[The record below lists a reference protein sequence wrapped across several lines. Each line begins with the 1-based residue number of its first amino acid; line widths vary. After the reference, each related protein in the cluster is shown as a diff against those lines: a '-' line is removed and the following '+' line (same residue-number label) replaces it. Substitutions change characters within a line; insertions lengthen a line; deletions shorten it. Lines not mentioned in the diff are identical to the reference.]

1 MFELMRQWEES
12 DDDRISFCKA
22 NGLALASLSYWRT
35 KYRNPHFASPSQD
48 FFELKPTSRL
58 VLEIDYA
65 NGVVDFPVKFSVRRK
80 GSGSID
86 LMFSLT
92 SSHHY
97 FLYDQATDMR
107 KSFDGLSAV
116 VQSQL
121 QKDPMSGDVYV
132 FINKQCNGIKL
143 LH

>member
-1 MFELMRQWEES
+1 MMMGGEGKKDSMFELMRQWEES

-65 NGVVDFPVKFSVRRK
+65 NGVVVRFP
-80 GSGSID
+80 
-86 LMFSLT
+86 
-92 SSHHY
+92 
-97 FLYDQATDMR
+97 
-107 KSFDGLSAV
+107 
-116 VQSQL
+116 SQVL
-121 QKDPMSGDVYV
+121 RQT
-132 FINKQCNGIKL
+132 
-143 LH
+143 